1 MSVRGLILRPL
12 AYVFTFSILF
22 LLASC
27 ADYETGYEHGY
38 NSIDERNWLIVGRDD
53 YKRGIEQGRMQAFQD
68 DWYSESADEIVV
80 AKACPMTLTRPKM
93 AMFTE
98 ANGFVDVN

>member
-1 MSVRGLILRPL
+1 MSASRIILRPT
-12 AYVFTFSILF
+12 AYVFTFVILF

-38 NSIDERNWLIVGRDD
+38 NNINERNWLIVGKDE

-80 AKACPMTLTRPKM
+80 AKACPVALVRPKI
-93 AMFTE
+93 AIFTE
-98 ANGFVDVN
+98 EIGFVDIN

>member
-1 MSVRGLILRPL
+1 MSASRLNLLPS
-12 AYVFTFSILF
+12 AYVFTLVILF

-38 NSIDERNWLIVGRDD
+38 NNINERNWLIAGKDE
-53 YKRGIEQGRMQAFQD
+53 YKRGIEQGRIQAFQD

-80 AKACPMTLTRPKM
+80 AKACPVALIRPKF
-93 AMFTE
+93 AIFTE
-98 ANGFVDVN
+98 VNGFVNVN